1 MKLAICFMGHLRTY
15 KQTYESFLENVLKPN
30 LEDVMWEEID
40 IFIHTWDTFEKAN
53 FAWHEQNKKMDG
65 VKITEQVICEVKQ
78 IYKPKKM
85 LVETLMQDRGMHL
98 SIERSQKLAL
108 EYEKEQN
115 ISYDYIMVTR
125 PDLYFHTPLILSSF
139 INAYQKDE
147 ALKSVSL
154 PKKHIFAAH
163 NTFGRML
170 VDDRRLLCEGDLL
183 WFGNMKPLP
192 LILDAFNPQK
202 IFLIPINYILHR
214 DFFLQ
219 RENFRLGW
227 VDKDSTLTAVSV
239 IKSHLSYQI
248 GEIAM
253 QCESFKER
261 FFLIFTL
268 AIIKKKFNNQEKINS
283 NYLYLSLCK
292 DYPEFIKIKNS
303 PTYKLGAKIIEIRKK
318 GGNLGLIH
326 FILFKLLSYKKKP
339 LAFC

>member
-15 KQTYESFLENVLKPN
+15 KQTYESFLTNILKPN
-30 LEDVMWEEID
+30 LEDKMWQDGID
-40 IFIHTWDTFEKAN
+40 IFIHTWDSFEKSG
-53 FAWHEQNKKMDG
+53 FAWHNHNENFNDKKVD
-65 VKITEQVICEVKQ
+65 VKVIEEVKQ
-78 IYKPKKM
+78 IYKPKKI

-139 INAYQKDE
+139 IKEYERDGI
-147 ALKSVSL
+147 LPPL
-154 PKKHIFAAH
+154 PKRHIFAAH

-183 WFGNMKPLP
+183 WFGNVKPLP
-192 LILDAFNPQK
+192 LILNAFNPQN
-202 IFLIPINYILHR
+202 ILLIPINYRLHK

-219 RENFRLGW
+219 RQNFRLGW
-227 VDKDSTLTAVSV
+227 VDEDSIVSAVSV

-248 GEIAM
+248 GEVAM
-253 QCESFKER
+253 LCENFKDC
-261 FFLIFTL
+261 FYLLFVLKIL
-268 AIIKKKFNNQEKINS
+268 KKKFDNQEKNANHLCTS
-283 NYLYLSLCK
+283 FCK

-303 PTYKLGAKIIEIRKK
+303 PTYKLGAKIIEIHKK
-318 GGNLGLIH
+318 SGDLGLIN
-326 FILFKLLSYKKKP
+326 FILFRLLSYKKS
-339 LAFC
+339 L

>member
-15 KQTYESFLENVLKPN
+15 KQTYESFLKNVLKPN
-30 LEDVMWEEID
+30 LKDAMWEEID

-65 VKITEQVICEVKQ
+65 AKITEQVICEVKQ

-147 ALKSVSL
+147 ALKSLSL

-183 WFGNMKPLP
+183 WFGNIKPLP

-253 QCESFKER
+253 QCESFKDC
-261 FFLIFTL
+261 FYLIFTL
-268 AIIKKKFNNQEKINS
+268 RIIKKKFNNQEKINS

-292 DYPEFIKIKNS
+292 DYPEFIKIRHS
-303 PTYKLGAKIIEIRKK
+303 PTYKLGAKIIEIHKK

-326 FILFKLLSYKKKP
+326 FILFRLLSYKKS
-339 LAFC
+339 L

>member
-30 LEDVMWEEID
+30 LKDAMWEEID
-40 IFIHTWDTFEKAN
+40 IFIHTWDTFEKSG
-53 FAWHEQNKKMDG
+53 FAWHEQNKEIDG

-147 ALKSVSL
+147 ALKSLSL

-183 WFGNMKPLP
+183 WFGNIKPLP

-253 QCESFKER
+253 QCESFKDC
-261 FFLIFTL
+261 FYLIFTL
-268 AIIKKKFNNQEKINS
+268 RIIKKKFNNQEKINS

-292 DYPEFIKIKNS
+292 DYPEFIKIRHS

-326 FILFKLLSYKKKP
+326 FILFRLLSYKKS
-339 LAFC
+339 L

>member
-303 PTYKLGAKIIEIRKK
+303 PTYKLGAKIIEIHKK
-318 GGNLGLIH
+318 DGNLGLIH
-326 FILFKLLSYKKKP
+326 FILFKLLSYKKS
-339 LAFC
+339 L

>member
-30 LEDVMWEEID
+30 LKDAMWEEID
-40 IFIHTWDTFEKAN
+40 IFIHTWDTFEKSG
-53 FAWHEQNKKMDG
+53 FAWHEQNKEIDG

-147 ALKSVSL
+147 ALKSISL

-183 WFGNMKPLP
+183 WFGNIKPLP

-253 QCESFKER
+253 QCESFKDC
-261 FFLIFTL
+261 FYLIFTL
-268 AIIKKKFNNQEKINS
+268 RIIKKKFNNQEKINS

-303 PTYKLGAKIIEIRKK
+303 PTYKLGAKIIEIHKK
-318 GGNLGLIH
+318 SGDLGLIH
-326 FILFKLLSYKKKP
+326 FILFKLLSYKKS
-339 LAFC
+339 L

>member
-139 INAYQKDE
+139 INAYQKNE

-303 PTYKLGAKIIEIRKK
+303 PTYKLGAKIIEIHKK
-318 GGNLGLIH
+318 DGNLGLIH
-326 FILFKLLSYKKKP
+326 FILFKLLSYKKS
-339 LAFC
+339 L

>member
-30 LEDVMWEEID
+30 LKDAMWEEID
-40 IFIHTWDTFEKAN
+40 IFIHTWDTFEKSG
-53 FAWHEQNKKMDG
+53 FAWHEQNKEIDG

-147 ALKSVSL
+147 ALKSLSL

-183 WFGNMKPLP
+183 WFGNIKPLP

-261 FFLIFTL
+261 FYLLFVLTIL
-268 AIIKKKFNNQEKINS
+268 KKKFDNQEKNV
-283 NYLYLSLCK
+283 NRLYPSLCK

-303 PTYKLGAKIIEIRKK
+303 PTYKLGAKIIEIHKK
-318 GGNLGLIH
+318 SGDLGLIH
-326 FILFKLLSYKKKP
+326 FILFKLLSYKKS
-339 LAFC
+339 L

>member
-30 LEDVMWEEID
+30 LEDAMWEEID

-139 INAYQKDE
+139 INAYQKNE

-303 PTYKLGAKIIEIRKK
+303 PTYKLGAKIIEIHKK
-318 GGNLGLIH
+318 DGNLGLIH
-326 FILFKLLSYKKKP
+326 FILFKLLSYKKS
-339 LAFC
+339 L

>member
-30 LEDVMWEEID
+30 LEDVMWEKID

-183 WFGNMKPLP
+183 WFGNIKPLP

-253 QCESFKER
+253 QCESFKDR
-261 FFLIFTL
+261 FYLLFVLTIL
-268 AIIKKKFNNQEKINS
+268 KKKFDNQEKINA
-283 NYLYLSLCK
+283 NCLYPSLCK

-303 PTYKLGAKIIEIRKK
+303 PTYKLGAKIIEIHKK
-318 GGNLGLIH
+318 SGDLGLIN
-326 FILFKLLSYKKKP
+326 FILFRLLSYKKS
-339 LAFC
+339 L

>member
-183 WFGNMKPLP
+183 WFGNIKPLP

-268 AIIKKKFNNQEKINS
+268 RIIKKKFNNQEKINS

-303 PTYKLGAKIIEIRKK
+303 LTYKLGAKIIEIHKK
-318 GGNLGLIH
+318 SGDLGLIH
-326 FILFKLLSYKKKP
+326 FILFKLLSYKKS
-339 LAFC
+339 L

>member
-170 VDDRRLLCEGDLL
+170 IDDRRLLCEGDLL

-303 PTYKLGAKIIEIRKK
+303 PTYKLGAKIIEIHKK
-318 GGNLGLIH
+318 DGNLGLIH
-326 FILFKLLSYKKKP
+326 FILFKLLSYKKS
-339 LAFC
+339 L

>member
-1 MKLAICFMGHLRTY
+1 
-15 KQTYESFLENVLKPN
+15 
-30 LEDVMWEEID
+30 
-40 IFIHTWDTFEKAN
+40 
-53 FAWHEQNKKMDG
+53 
-65 VKITEQVICEVKQ
+65 
-78 IYKPKKM
+78 M

-147 ALKSVSL
+147 ALKSISL

-183 WFGNMKPLP
+183 WFGNIKPLP

-268 AIIKKKFNNQEKINS
+268 TIIKKKFNNQEKINS

-303 PTYKLGAKIIEIRKK
+303 PTYKLGAKIIEIHKK
-318 GGNLGLIH
+318 SGDLGLIH
-326 FILFKLLSYKKKP
+326 FILFKLLSYKKS
-339 LAFC
+339 L

>member
-170 VDDRRLLCEGDLL
+170 IDDRRLLCEGDLL

-192 LILDAFNPQK
+192 LILDAFNLQK

-303 PTYKLGAKIIEIRKK
+303 PTYKLGAKIIEIHKK
-318 GGNLGLIH
+318 DGNLGLIH
-326 FILFKLLSYKKKP
+326 FILFKLLSYKKS
-339 LAFC
+339 L

>member
-139 INAYQKDE
+139 INAYQKNE

-170 VDDRRLLCEGDLL
+170 IDDRRLLCEGDLL

-248 GEIAM
+248 GEVAM

-303 PTYKLGAKIIEIRKK
+303 PTYKLGAKIIEIHKK
-318 GGNLGLIH
+318 DGNLGLIH

>member
-30 LEDVMWEEID
+30 LKDAMWEEID
-40 IFIHTWDTFEKAN
+40 IFIHTWDTFEKSG
-53 FAWHEQNKKMDG
+53 FAWHEQNKEIDG

-183 WFGNMKPLP
+183 WFGNIKPLP

-253 QCESFKER
+253 QCESFKDC
-261 FFLIFTL
+261 FYLLFVLTIL
-268 AIIKKKFNNQEKINS
+268 KKKFDNQEKNA
-283 NYLYLSLCK
+283 NRLYPSLCK

-303 PTYKLGAKIIEIRKK
+303 PTYKLGAKIIEIHKK
-318 GGNLGLIH
+318 SGDLGLIN
-326 FILFKLLSYKKKP
+326 FILFRLLSYKKS
-339 LAFC
+339 L

>member
-30 LEDVMWEEID
+30 LKDAMWEEID
-40 IFIHTWDTFEKAN
+40 IFIHTWDTFEKSG
-53 FAWHEQNKKMDG
+53 FAWHEQNKEIDG

-147 ALKSVSL
+147 ALKSLSL

-183 WFGNMKPLP
+183 WFGNIKPLP

-253 QCESFKER
+253 QCESFKDC
-261 FFLIFTL
+261 FYLIFTL
-268 AIIKKKFNNQEKINS
+268 RIIKKKFNNQEKINS

-303 PTYKLGAKIIEIRKK
+303 LTYKLGAKIIEIHKK
-318 GGNLGLIH
+318 SGDLGLIH
-326 FILFKLLSYKKKP
+326 FILFKFLSYKKS
-339 LAFC
+339 L